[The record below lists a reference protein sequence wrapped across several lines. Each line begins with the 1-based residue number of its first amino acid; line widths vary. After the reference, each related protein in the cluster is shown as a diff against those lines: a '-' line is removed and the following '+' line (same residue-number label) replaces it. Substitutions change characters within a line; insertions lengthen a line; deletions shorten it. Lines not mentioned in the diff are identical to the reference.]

1 MEAANERGERLNMEK
16 MRVNRRLGEPDAG
29 FTDGTEGST
38 FYCVCC
44 APFSA
49 LQRDPRSKGD
59 EDRDF
64 AQWGRR
70 IVGRKVVPMNIYIRI
85 RAENGG
91 GWRFLSRIRIQ
102 DQALAALHRL
112 RALRKHRCILKLD
125 LFWFFDV
132 RTPFPWVHHEARNNR
147 DTSIL
152 AWPTTV
158 SNDPP
163 RRMLWMLVFF

>member
-64 AQWGRR
+64 AQ
-70 IVGRKVVPMNIYIRI
+70 
-85 RAENGG
+85 
-91 GWRFLSRIRIQ
+91 
-102 DQALAALHRL
+102 
-112 RALRKHRCILKLD
+112 
-125 LFWFFDV
+125 
-132 RTPFPWVHHEARNNR
+132 
-147 DTSIL
+147 
-152 AWPTTV
+152 
-158 SNDPP
+158 
-163 RRMLWMLVFF
+163 